1 MHHAEVVKAII
12 PGGNFDRA
20 IEQQHT
26 YLLLPTDQC
35 RYLFITC
42 NLPAHVCLQ
51 YTLSSSESASEVLP
65 FTVDRVSGE
74 VTVSGVLDH
83 EYKSEYIF
91 NVTANGKN
99 AVDRPAQTFKRCQHT
114 LFIFVKR
121 CLWGEMSL
129 M

>member
-12 PGGNFDRA
+12 PGGNLDRA

-42 NLPAHVCLQ
+42 NLPANVCLQ
-51 YTLSSSESASEVLP
+51 YALSSSESASEVLP

-74 VTVSGVLDH
+74 VTVSGALDH

-91 NVTANGKN
+91 NVTATGKSAAEN
-99 AVDRPAQTFKRCQHT
+99 PAQAIKQSQTHY
-114 LFIFVKR
+114 LLFVKR
-121 CLWGEMSL
+121 AL
-129 M
+129 

>member
-1 MHHAEVVKAII
+1 MLT
-12 PGGNFDRA
+12 
-20 IEQQHT
+20 EQSNSIT
-26 YLLLPTDQC
+26 MLPSNPLPTDQC
-35 RYLFITC
+35 CYLFITC

-74 VTVSGVLDH
+74 VTVSGVLDY

-99 AVDRPAQTFKRCQHT
+99 AVDRPAQTFKRCQHI

>member
-1 MHHAEVVKAII
+1 MLT
-12 PGGNFDRA
+12 
-20 IEQQHT
+20 EQSNSIT
-26 YLLLPTDQC
+26 MLPPNPLPTDQC